1 MEVRVT
7 QHDETISGAG
17 ATWGSYYEYYDIYEF
32 DLAGGRTVNGRHN
45 IGVSSVQSI
54 ALDIDADAFYAL
66 AEAREIVA
74 ELQRRGFVGIALRHG
89 AQGYFNQFDPA
100 RLAPPA

>member
-32 DLAGGRTVNGRHN
+32 DIGGGCIVRGRHN
-45 IGVSSVQSI
+45 IGISTAKNI
-54 ALDIDADAFYAL
+54 ALDIDGDAFYAL
-66 AEAREIVA
+66 GEAREIIA

-100 RLAPPA
+100 RLTRPA